1 MLQGGVFMKS
11 IGERI
16 KTLRKNHHLTQQQLG
31 NIVGLHGSNIS
42 RVEQDTVIPTGDVI
56 AKMSEYFHVSCD
68 YILRGKSV
76 DGTPQMD
83 IALTEN
89 VKLQINSTS
98 EELDQEE
105 TVQLL
110 EQLCPLLIQLD
121 VTNQKELL
129 EILKI
134 KLKYQKELD
143 DVAVSEE

>member
-1 MLQGGVFMKS
+1 MKS

-110 EQLCPLLIQLD
+110 EQLCPLLVQLD

-134 KLKYQKELD
+134 KLKYQKELED
-143 DVAVSEE
+143 AAVSEE

>member
-1 MLQGGVFMKS
+1 MKS